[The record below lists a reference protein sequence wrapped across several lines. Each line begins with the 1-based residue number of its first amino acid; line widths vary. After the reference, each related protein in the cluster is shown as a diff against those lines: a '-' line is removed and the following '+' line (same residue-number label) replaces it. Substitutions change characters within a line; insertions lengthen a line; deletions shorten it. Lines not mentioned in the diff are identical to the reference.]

1 LINNVV
7 SLLKA
12 KAPELQILLMLK
24 QRNRP
29 VKLTGADRGEL
40 EDAGA
45 SEKLMDAMINP
56 ASIGLEVTPEAAAAA
71 ARQNAAP
78 PRR

>member
-1 LINNVV
+1 M

-12 KAPELQILLMLK
+12 KLPEIQIMLMLK

-29 VKLTGADRGEL
+29 LNLTGADRAEL

-45 SEKLMDAMINP
+45 SEKLIEAVTNP
-56 ASIGLEVTPEAAAAA
+56 ASIGPEVTPQAAAAA
-71 ARQNAAP
+71 ARQNAAS
-78 PRR
+78 PRERR